1 MDMCKELVNDLNY
14 GSRCMCTGMLNMLC
28 SLLLLRRVYRPSS
41 HADILWLQRLKQVL
55 NNVLGSNRHRVR
67 PRLKGDTSVY
77 LHFIT
82 LEDMRIAKETL
93 TTRGVAKYKLTV
105 TVCWCCGGTAGFENL
120 SHVKRN
126 LASKNEVVAVLAV
139 PDVLRLF
146 Y

>member
-1 MDMCKELVNDLNY
+1 
-14 GSRCMCTGMLNMLC
+14 
-28 SLLLLRRVYRPSS
+28 VYRPSS

-93 TTRGVAKYKLTV
+93 TTRRVAKYKLTV

-120 SHVKRN
+120 SHVKLYVYRDIEH
-126 LASKNEVVAVLAV
+126 AVQFVIVVQSV
-139 PDVLRLF
+139 PAIISCRHFVITEAEAGFERCAGQ
-146 Y
+146 